1 MKILCRL
8 LLLAAALVIGGY
20 LGDIFLSSSDFGSA
34 GISIFAIACTFLVMR
49 STVLTR
55 GCAHISKISQG
66 L

>member
-34 GISIFAIACTFLVMR
+34 GISIFAIACTFFGHALYR
-49 STVLTR
+49 IDQRL
-55 GCAHISKISQG
+55 CAYFKN
-66 L
+66 